1 MMKMKENNVDEVG
14 GCLLGLM
21 FMSSIVLT
29 IVKLEWY
36 LDFSWWW
43 VVVPI
48 IIPALA
54 MLIAVV
60 YVELENGFADIA
72 KKQVE
77 KEEKL
82 KKQK

>member
-1 MMKMKENNVDEVG
+1 MKENNVDEVG

-29 IVKLEWY
+29 IIKLEWY

-54 MLIAVV
+54 MVIAVA
-60 YVELENGFADIA
+60 YVELENGFADMA

>member
-1 MMKMKENNVDEVG
+1 MKENNVDEVG

-21 FMSSIVLT
+21 FMSSIVLA

-54 MLIAVV
+54 MVIAVV
-60 YVELENGFADIA
+60 YVELENGLADVA

-77 KEEKL
+77 KEDKL

>member
-1 MMKMKENNVDEVG
+1 MKENNVDEVG

-21 FMSSIVLT
+21 FMSSVVLA

-43 VVVPI
+43 VIVPI
-48 IIPALA
+48 AIPAFA
-54 MLIAVV
+54 MVIAVV
-60 YVELENGFADIA
+60 YVELENGFADMA

>member
-1 MMKMKENNVDEVG
+1 MKENNVDEVG

-21 FMSSIVLT
+21 FMSSVVLA

-43 VVVPI
+43 VIVPI

-54 MLIAVV
+54 MVIAVV

>member
-1 MMKMKENNVDEVG
+1 MKENNVDEVG

-29 IVKLEWY
+29 IIKLEWY

-54 MLIAVV
+54 MLIAVI
-60 YVELENGFADIA
+60 YVELENGFTNMA

>member
-1 MMKMKENNVDEVG
+1 MKENNVDEVG

-21 FMSSIVLT
+21 FMSSIVLA

-54 MLIAVV
+54 MLIAVI

>member
-1 MMKMKENNVDEVG
+1 MKENNVDEVG

-21 FMSSIVLT
+21 FMSSIVLA

-54 MLIAVV
+54 MLIAVI
-60 YVELENGFADIA
+60 YVELENGFADMA

>member
-1 MMKMKENNVDEVG
+1 MKRNNEADIAG
-14 GCLLGLM
+14 LLFGLM
-21 FMSSIVLT
+21 VVSSLVLA

-48 IIPALA
+48 AVPMIAII
-54 MLIAVV
+54 IAVL
-60 YVELENGFADIA
+60 YVEVEMILSDMAR
-72 KKQVE
+72 KQVE

>member
-1 MMKMKENNVDEVG
+1 MKENNVDEVG

-29 IVKLEWY
+29 IIKLEWY

-54 MLIAVV
+54 MAIAVI
-60 YVELENGFADIA
+60 YVELENEFADMA

>member
-1 MMKMKENNVDEVG
+1 MHNKETDFG
-14 GCLLGLM
+14 GFLFALM
-21 FMSSIVLT
+21 IFVSLSLAI
-29 IVKLEWY
+29 IKLEWY

-43 VVVPI
+43 VFVPI
-48 IIPALA
+48 AVPMIA
-54 MLIAVV
+54 MIIAVV
-60 YVELENGFADIA
+60 YVELEMALEAMA

>member
-1 MMKMKENNVDEVG
+1 MKENNVDEVG

-29 IVKLEWY
+29 IIKLEWY

-54 MLIAVV
+54 MVIAVV

>member
-1 MMKMKENNVDEVG
+1 MKENNVDEVG

-29 IVKLEWY
+29 IIKLEWY

>member
-1 MMKMKENNVDEVG
+1 MKSNEEEVG
-14 GCLLGLM
+14 GFLLGLM
-21 FMSSIVLT
+21 FIASIVLA
-29 IVKLEWY
+29 IVKVEWY

-43 VVVPI
+43 VFVPI
-48 IIPALA
+48 FIPALA
-54 MLIAVV
+54 MFIAVLW
-60 YVELENGFADIA
+60 VEAEMVLSDMA

>member
-1 MMKMKENNVDEVG
+1 MRENNVDEVG

-29 IVKLEWY
+29 IIKLEWY

-48 IIPALA
+48 IVPALA
-54 MLIAVV
+54 MAIAVI
-60 YVELENGFADIA
+60 YVELENGFADMA

>member
-1 MMKMKENNVDEVG
+1 MKENNVDEVG

-21 FMSSIVLT
+21 FMSSIVLA

>member
-1 MMKMKENNVDEVG
+1 MKENNVDEVG

-21 FMSSIVLT
+21 FMSSVVLA

-43 VVVPI
+43 VFVPI
-48 IIPALA
+48 VVPALA
-54 MLIAVV
+54 MVIAVV

>member
-1 MMKMKENNVDEVG
+1 MEENNVNDAG

-21 FMSSIVLT
+21 FMSSFVLA
-29 IVKLEWY
+29 IMKLEWY

-43 VVVPI
+43 VFVPI
-48 IIPALA
+48 VVPALA
-54 MLIAVV
+54 MVIAVV

>member
-1 MMKMKENNVDEVG
+1 MENKEEEIG
-14 GCLLGLM
+14 GFLLGLM
-21 FMSSIVLT
+21 FITSIVLA
-29 IVKLEWY
+29 IIKVEWY

-43 VVVPI
+43 VFVPI
-48 IIPALA
+48 IIPGIALIMA
-54 MLIAVV
+54 VIWVEFEIA
-60 YVELENGFADIA
+60 LSDMA

>member
-1 MMKMKENNVDEVG
+1 MKENKEDHIG

-21 FMSSIVLT
+21 FMSSIVLA

-54 MLIAVV
+54 MVMAVV
-60 YVELENGFADIA
+60 YVEAEIKMADMA

>member
-1 MMKMKENNVDEVG
+1 MKENNEEQVG

-21 FMSSIVLT
+21 LMSSIVLA
-29 IVKLEWY
+29 IIKLEWY

-43 VVVPI
+43 VIVPI
-48 IIPALA
+48 IVPALA
-54 MLIAVV
+54 MVIAVL
-60 YVELENGFADIA
+60 YVEAEIFLSDMA

-82 KKQK
+82 NKQK

>member
-1 MMKMKENNVDEVG
+1 
-14 GCLLGLM
+14 
-21 FMSSIVLT
+21 MSSFVLA
-29 IVKLEWY
+29 IIKLEWY

-43 VVVPI
+43 VIVPI
-48 IIPALA
+48 IVPALA
-54 MLIAVV
+54 MVIAVL
-60 YVELENGFADIA
+60 YVEAEIFLSDMA

>member
-1 MMKMKENNVDEVG
+1 MKENNVDEVG

-21 FMSSIVLT
+21 FMSSIVLA

-60 YVELENGFADIA
+60 YVELENGLADIA

>member
-1 MMKMKENNVDEVG
+1 MKNKEEEIG
-14 GCLLGLM
+14 GFLLGLM
-21 FMSSIVLT
+21 FIASLVLA
-29 IVKLEWY
+29 IVKVEWY

-43 VVVPI
+43 VFVPVM
-48 IIPALA
+48 IPGIALI
-54 MLIAVV
+54 IAVIW
-60 YVELENGFADIA
+60 VEAEIVLSDMA

>member
-1 MMKMKENNVDEVG
+1 MKENNVDEVG

-29 IVKLEWY
+29 IIKLEWY

-54 MLIAVV
+54 MAIAVI
-60 YVELENGFADIA
+60 YVELENEFADIA

>member
-1 MMKMKENNVDEVG
+1 MKRNSETDIG
-14 GCLLGLM
+14 GFLFALM
-21 FMSSIVLT
+21 VVSSMVLA

-43 VVVPI
+43 VFVPI
-48 IIPALA
+48 TIPMIAII
-54 MLIAVV
+54 MAVI
-60 YVELENGFADIA
+60 YVELEMALSDMA

>member
-1 MMKMKENNVDEVG
+1 MKENNVDEVG

-21 FMSSIVLT
+21 FMSSIVLA

-54 MLIAVV
+54 MVIAVV
-60 YVELENGFADIA
+60 YVELENGFADMA

>member
-1 MMKMKENNVDEVG
+1 MKENNVDEVG

-21 FMSSIVLT
+21 FISSVVLA

-43 VVVPI
+43 VIVPI

-54 MLIAVV
+54 MVIAVV

-77 KEEKL
+77 NEEKL

>member
-1 MMKMKENNVDEVG
+1 MKQNNVDEVG

-21 FMSSIVLT
+21 FMSSVVLT

-43 VVVPI
+43 VIVPI

-54 MLIAVV
+54 MVIAVV

>member
-1 MMKMKENNVDEVG
+1 MKRNSEADIG
-14 GCLLGLM
+14 GFLFGLM
-21 FMSSIVLT
+21 VVSSMVLA

-43 VVVPI
+43 VFVPI
-48 IIPALA
+48 AIPMIAII
-54 MLIAVV
+54 MAVI
-60 YVELENGFADIA
+60 YVELEMALSDMA

>member
-1 MMKMKENNVDEVG
+1 MKENNVDEVG

-21 FMSSIVLT
+21 FMSSIVLA
-29 IVKLEWY
+29 IIKLEWY

>member
-1 MMKMKENNVDEVG
+1 MKSNEDEIG
-14 GCLLGLM
+14 GFLLGLM
-21 FMSSIVLT
+21 FFTSVVLA
-29 IVKLEWY
+29 IIKVEWY

-43 VVVPI
+43 VFVPI
-48 IIPALA
+48 FIPA
-54 MLIAVV
+54 IAIFMAVI
-60 YVELENGFADIA
+60 YVEAEIKLSDMS

>member
-1 MMKMKENNVDEVG
+1 MKENNEEQIG

-21 FMSSIVLT
+21 LMSSCVLT
-29 IVKLEWY
+29 IIKLEWY

-43 VVVPI
+43 VIVPI
-48 IIPALA
+48 IVPALA
-54 MLIAVV
+54 MVIAVL
-60 YVELENGFADIA
+60 YVEAEIFLSDMA

>member
-1 MMKMKENNVDEVG
+1 MKENNVDEVG

-21 FMSSIVLT
+21 FMSSVVLA

-43 VVVPI
+43 VIVPI
-48 IIPALA
+48 AIPALA
-54 MLIAVV
+54 MVIAVV
-60 YVELENGFADIA
+60 YVELENGFADMA